1 MAGCLQG
8 CWGGDNTNIEG
19 HKKKAKEIEDSLG
32 KLLPDPDGKHVVAI
46 VELTYGIAQHSI
58 ASGMENKYGKH
69 LDTHAGLPR
78 ELRRLGAID
87 IAMIFETIDMFRAG
101 RWYGSKG
108 NGDVVQQCLEFIE
121 KIEEWASK

>member
-1 MAGCLQG
+1 MRWWAGCLQG

-32 KLLPDPDGKHVVAI
+32 KLLPDPDGKHV
-46 VELTYGIAQHSI
+46 
-58 ASGMENKYGKH
+58 
-69 LDTHAGLPR
+69 DTHAGLPR

-108 NGDVVQQCLEFIE
+108 NGDVMQQCLEFIE

>member
-1 MAGCLQG
+1 M
-8 CWGGDNTNIEG
+8 GGDNTNIEG
-19 HKKKAKEIEDSLG
+19 HKKKAKEIEDSLC

-46 VELTYGIAQHSI
+46 VELTYGIAQHLI

-69 LDTHAGLPR
+69 LDTHVGLPR

-87 IAMIFETIDMFRAG
+87 TATIFETTDMFRAG

-108 NGDVVQQCLEFIE
+108 NGNIVEQCLKFIE
-121 KIEEWASK
+121 KIKNWSSK